1 MAAVTIC
8 SDFKPKSTI
17 LQYKIKIKIKN
28 IRTLLL
34 FSSGNVHQKQ
44 LPPYFREELRS
55 YSRGSGKGSVLGR
68 PHRLLLSYTGCL
80 GSAAGEGGAASWAW
94 AAAGSQSS
102 KGLLAPRVRWGG
114 SGQTGASG
122 LERAPGWKCHW
133 NPQWEEKERPGG
145 GRWVTANPMQM
156 IVVLL
161 EATQSWKDWRSGAQL
176 HSLVPL

>member
-1 MAAVTIC
+1 MASVKQLRECASETVT
-8 SDFKPKSTI
+8 SI
-17 LQYKIKIKIKN
+17 LQ
-28 IRTLLL
+28 
-34 FSSGNVHQKQ
+34 
-44 LPPYFREELRS
+44 
-55 YSRGSGKGSVLGR
+55 RGATAEDLGRGSVLGR

-114 SGQTGASG
+114 SGWTGASG

-156 IVVLL
+156 IMVLL